1 MDILYFA
8 GVEFNDIKNR
18 LVIDLGAGTGRLSI
32 ASAFLKARYI
42 LSIDIDLDAI
52 NILKRNINR
61 LDLDHLIFPICADIK
76 NFNISDFSFSQ
87 NMHITT
93 IMNPP
98 FGVQR
103 KAADRKFLQT
113 AFSFSN
119 VVYSIHLAN
128 EGVQKFISRYSNKF
142 NWKVDY
148 IFPYQLILEKS
159 YDFHKQKKKL
169 IDVDIY
175 RFERRKKTVY

>member
-1 MDILYFA
+1 
-8 GVEFNDIKNR
+8 
-18 LVIDLGAGTGRLSI
+18 LSI
-32 ASAFLKARYI
+32 TSAFLKARYI

-52 NILKRNINR
+52 NILVKNVNR
-61 LDLDHLIFPICADIK
+61 LELDHLIFPICADIK
-76 NFNISDFSFSQ
+76 NFNISDFLFSQ
-87 NMHITT
+87 NIPITT

-103 KAADRKFLQT
+103 KTADRKFLQT
-113 AFSFSN
+113 AFSFSY

-128 EGVQKFISRYSNKF
+128 EGVQKFISRYISKF
-142 NWKVDY
+142 NWEVDY
-148 IFPYQLILEKS
+148 IFPYQLILERS

-175 RFERRKKTVY
+175 RFKRKKVVKP